1 MLDHIRC
8 NENLLSLN
16 ELLLHVL
23 PDVLSEEMAFH
34 NLCIGNS
41 LSSNEKT
48 FFHLLLTNVS
58 SNLCSLEKIYLLG
71 VILLGF
77 DNDLN
82 LILDL
87 KSLC

>member
-41 LSSNEKT
+41 LSSNEKRV
-48 FFHLLLTNVS
+48 HS
-58 SNLCSLEKIYLLG
+58 EKT
-71 VILLGF
+71 
-77 DNDLN
+77 
-82 LILDL
+82 
-87 KSLC
+87 